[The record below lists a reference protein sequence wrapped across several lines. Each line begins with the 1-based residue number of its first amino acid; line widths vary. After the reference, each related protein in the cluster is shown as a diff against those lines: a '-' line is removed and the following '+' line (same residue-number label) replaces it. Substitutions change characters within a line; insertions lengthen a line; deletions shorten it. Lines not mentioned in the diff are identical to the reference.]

1 MNYSKNTNLAT
12 QPISNHVNVSS
23 ITDIVRKLVQTDDKY
38 DRNVTN
44 SHSNRICNSNVTAN
58 MLSSNISNRLKLFTK
73 YSRRYQNV
81 FHNTMLWSDKRA
93 AE

>member
-12 QPISNHVNVSS
+12 QPILNHVNVSS

-44 SHSNRICNSNVTAN
+44 SHSNRIS
-58 MLSSNISNRLKLFTK
+58 
-73 YSRRYQNV
+73 
-81 FHNTMLWSDKRA
+81 
-93 AE
+93 